1 VRDDF
6 SLAISLDES
15 RRRVLATLPLVEA
28 LENLVV
34 QWRLIT
40 VLNPRIAFVYRQDTS
55 SAITFDRELSLDTS
69 IFTCRRL
76 AAFCV
81 WVQVFRPHLLTRLS
95 YRTPC
100 VKPGR
105 NLERGS
111 GPYVAWSRPL
121 GSGQEADDLVFAV
134 QQWTDLATVHTS
146 ASFFSCEAQ
155 SRPARWSTNKKA
167 VWVVCGTYETWRR
180 NSTHRVLSSSR
191 KPRWT
196 LPDATWC
203 ERDGRRC
210 ARKTSNFC
218 KGASKESATLISFS

>member
-76 AAFCV
+76 AAF
-81 WVQVFRPHLLTRLS
+81 
-95 YRTPC
+95 
-100 VKPGR
+100 
-105 NLERGS
+105 
-111 GPYVAWSRPL
+111 
-121 GSGQEADDLVFAV
+121 
-134 QQWTDLATVHTS
+134 
-146 ASFFSCEAQ
+146 
-155 SRPARWSTNKKA
+155 
-167 VWVVCGTYETWRR
+167 
-180 NSTHRVLSSSR
+180 RV
-191 KPRWT
+191 
-196 LPDATWC
+196 
-203 ERDGRRC
+203 
-210 ARKTSNFC
+210 
-218 KGASKESATLISFS
+218 